1 MATQKQLDNL
11 KFFKEA
17 IHGLSFSQGFYGR
30 LERQLNE
37 ASEEDLKALAESL
50 PEFKDVLDVV
60 MSCEQ

>member
-30 LERQLNE
+30 LERQLND
-37 ASEEDLKALAESL
+37 ASEEDLHELATSL
-50 PEFKDVLDVV
+50 PEFRDVLDVV
-60 MSCEQ
+60 MFCEQ